1 MMSND
6 VKFAPQRSSTRRLIN
21 RFRKDDSGATAIEYG
36 LIVSLII
43 IAIIAAV
50 KNFGATTNDMYSE
63 IETEINTAIE

>member
-36 LIVSLII
+36 LIVSLIV

-50 KNFGATTNDMYSE
+50 KNFGATTNEMYTE

>member
-1 MMSND
+1 MSND
-6 VKFAPQRSSTRRLIN
+6 VKFAPQRLSTRRLIC

-36 LIVSLII
+36 LIVSLIV

-50 KNFGATTNDMYSE
+50 KNFGATTNEMYSE

>member
-1 MMSND
+1 MSND
-6 VKFAPQRSSTRRLIN
+6 VKFAPQRSSTRRLIR

-36 LIVSLII
+36 LIVSLIV

-50 KNFGATTNDMYSE
+50 KNFGATTNEMYSE

>member
-6 VKFAPQRSSTRRLIN
+6 VKFAPQRSSTRRLIR

-36 LIVSLII
+36 LIVSLIV

-50 KNFGATTNDMYSE
+50 KNFGATTNEMYSE